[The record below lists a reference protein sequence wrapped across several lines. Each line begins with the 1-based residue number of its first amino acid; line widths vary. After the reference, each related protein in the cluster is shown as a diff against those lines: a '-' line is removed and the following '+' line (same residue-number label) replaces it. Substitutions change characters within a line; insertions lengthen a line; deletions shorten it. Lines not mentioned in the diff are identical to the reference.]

1 MIILLN
7 IMNLTYYWILKKKL
21 YYKKFEILF
30 KLYNYFILRYHVE
43 FKLNFINNI
52 NQYFNISS
60 KLENN
65 WKILKLKQ
73 QCLISQRN
81 RSNYKLFGLSRF
93 CIKEFIS
100 TGNLPN
106 IKKISW

>member
-1 MIILLN
+1 
-7 IMNLTYYWILKKKL
+7 MNLNYYWILKKKL

-30 KLYNYFILRYHVE
+30 KLFYYFSLRYHTE
-43 FKLNFINNI
+43 LKLNFIDNIDHYFKISTNLKNN
-52 NQYFNISS
+52 
-60 KLENN
+60 
-65 WKILKLKQ
+65 LKQLNLKQ
-73 QCLISQRN
+73 QCLISFKN